1 MLYRWQSCNILHQPY
16 LSFAVVTPW
25 TAARQASLSVTNSQ
39 SLLRVMS
46 MESVMPSNQLILCRP
61 LLLPPSSFPSL
72 RVFSMSQFIASGG
85 QNSGASASASVLL
98 MNTQEW
104 SDLRRPGWIS
114 LKSKESLLGLAIS
127 LQSQESPPTLHFQ
140 SISSSMLSFLY
151 GPALTS
157 ICDSGKTI
165 ALTVRTFTGKVM
177 SLLFN
182 TLSRFVIAFP
192 PRSTCFLY
200 SL

>member
-1 MLYRWQSCNILHQPY
+1 MCDSLLPHGLQH
-16 LSFAVVTPW
+16 
-25 TAARQASLSVTNSQ
+25 ARLPCTSLSLGVCSNSCPL
-39 SLLRVMS
+39 SRWCHPTISRFVVLFS
-46 MESVMPSNQLILCRP
+46 SCRQ
-61 LLLPPSSFPSL
+61 SFPASGSFPVSRL
-72 RVFSMSQFIASGG
+72 FTSGG

-127 LQSQESPPTLHFQ
+127 LQSQESPPTLQFQ

-165 ALTVRTFTGKVM
+165 ALTVRTFTGKLM